1 MRKEKFYQ
9 LVRSGVITFF
19 LLSFCETNFLLAQNI
34 FFAPTAKSVRIE
46 KSHPKLESI
55 LVQLVELYSAKGS
68 EEANNFARE
77 KAINLKED
85 KVKVIIVTKKDAFL
99 SQSRLSRRGVETE
112 GRYQKIDSFKPW
124 KASLALTYHI
134 LSNRGF
140 DFQNGIDQK
149 LRECSLADSR
159 TISYLEHPLR
169 SLQCFDSLS
178 TDYSLKLLEEVVN
191 NPIKVIEFITK
202 LITAWKQQDLS
213 TIDNILNSL
222 LSEHFDLFSDLLL
235 RRNEEWL
242 QKLINETLPD
252 ETPKLI
258 VVGILHCVGERGI
271 TSLMLD
277 HNIQTT
283 TLKNV

>member
-1 MRKEKFYQ
+1 MLWKIEDTPHF
-9 LVRSGVITFF
+9 LVGSIHIRS
-19 LLSFCETNFLLAQNI
+19 A
-34 FFAPTAKSVRIE
+34 
-46 KSHPKLESI
+46 
-55 LVQLVELYSAKGS
+55 
-68 EEANNFARE
+68 EEATIPKKLIEAFQSTKETVLEADVSDPRLQTFGIDSSLSHLDTQNALCIYERATNLL
-77 KAINLKED
+77 KTIGIN
-85 KVKVIIVTKKDAFL
+85 
-99 SQSRLSRRGVETE
+99 
-112 GRYQKIDSFKPW
+112 QKIDSFKPW

-134 LSNRGF
+134 LCSQGF
-140 DFQNGIDQK
+140 DFNNGIDQK
-149 LRECSLADSR
+149 LRECSLADGR

-178 TDYSLKLLEEVVN
+178 TDYSLNLLEEVVN
-191 NPIKVIEFITK
+191 NPIELIEVMTNF
-202 LITAWKQQDLS
+202 ITAWKQQALP
-213 TIDNILNSL
+213 TIDNILNSY
-222 LSEHFDLFSDLLL
+222 LSKHFDLFSNIIL

-283 TLKNV
+283 ILSTKY